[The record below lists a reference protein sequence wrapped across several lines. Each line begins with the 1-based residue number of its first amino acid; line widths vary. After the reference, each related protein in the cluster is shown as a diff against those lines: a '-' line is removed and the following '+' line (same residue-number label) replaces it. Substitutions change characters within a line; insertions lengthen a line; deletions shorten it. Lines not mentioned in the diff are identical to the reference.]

1 MILALAVALLL
12 AMAGV
17 RGHVVVLRAL
27 FAALAIVYSVS
38 MGRIVSFSL
47 TGVRNRRLRDKIR
60 NSLSHARNML
70 SLDFV
75 LSTLVS
81 LVALSWDT
89 TSLRYTFGYVV
100 IDIMLV
106 GIMFVTFSLLYE
118 YYNFC
123 QLHKL
128 HTDIEDA
135 VDREKASGGD

>member
-1 MILALAVALLL
+1 MVLALAVALLL

-17 RGHVVVLRAL
+17 RGHAVVLRAL
-27 FAALAIVYSVS
+27 FPAMAIVYSVS
-38 MGRIVSFSL
+38 MSRIVSFSL
-47 TGVRNRRLRDKIR
+47 TGVRNRRLRDAIR

-70 SLDFV
+70 SLDFG

-81 LVALSWDT
+81 LVALSCDT
-89 TSLRYTFGYVV
+89 MSLRYTYGYVV

-118 YYNFC
+118 VYNFRR
-123 QLHKL
+123 LHKL

-135 VDREKASGGD
+135 VG